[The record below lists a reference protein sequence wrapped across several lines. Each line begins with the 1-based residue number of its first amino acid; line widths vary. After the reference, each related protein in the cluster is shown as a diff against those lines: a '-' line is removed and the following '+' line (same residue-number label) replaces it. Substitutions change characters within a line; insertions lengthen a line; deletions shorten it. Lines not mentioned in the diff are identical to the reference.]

1 MARAC
6 ALHAQGPRFKS
17 WLAHLSVNLYLNNTM
32 KKKHSLQEIEN
43 ILRDLKPLLKEQF
56 KVKRIGIFGSYLK
69 GKERKSSDIDIL
81 IDFFEEPSFFKFIEL
96 EEFLTKK
103 LGVKVDLVIK
113 DTLKPRIKKII
124 LQEILFL

>member
-1 MARAC
+1 
-6 ALHAQGPRFKS
+6 
-17 WLAHLSVNLYLNNTM
+17 M